1 MTGLEKIVEQ
11 ILEEANTQS
20 DMILEDAQKKADQI
34 IEDAKVEAD
43 RSRRVRLKRSAM

>member
-11 ILEEANTQS
+11 ILAEANTQS

-34 IEDAKVEAD
+34 IEDAKVEAARWQD
-43 RSRRVRLKRSAM
+43 HP